1 MKRVQEKNGF
11 VWHADSEPQRGPE
24 RPEEANERR
33 NEMEDARRTLPLQS
47 GDTGAALGT
56 PLPSGSSD
64 GFSANCHVICF
75 EPFNSSPIQIAS
87 QNICFL
93 LI

>member
-1 MKRVQEKNGF
+1 MRDGMRWKTLG
-11 VWHADSEPQRGPE
+11 GPSGV
-24 RPEEANERR
+24 
-33 NEMEDARRTLPLQS
+33 LPLQS

-75 EPFNSSPIQIAS
+75 EPFNSSPIKIAS

-93 LI
+93 LV

>member
-1 MKRVQEKNGF
+1 MRRVQGKTDLFGMQIQNHN
-11 VWHADSEPQRGPE
+11 VAPKGPK
-24 RPEEANERR
+24 EANERR

-47 GDTGAALGT
+47 GDAGAALGT
-56 PLPSGSSD
+56 PLPSGSYD